1 MKKRIWNQLKKAVM
15 ITAAVGILGAG
26 AVSAAEFEVA
36 ELYVPAVGLKQSAQ
50 WIDEEKF
57 QAELTLEVSGLKELY
72 KSQQENTASENGQLQ
87 MENST
92 WDGEVREAETAENTT
107 DEVDSENTECESESA
122 VIDIEDIESEEYREA
137 EENAEGFD
145 TETGQTQQSEQEN
158 QNEIRED
165 KTRYFLTVYISE
177 YFQVNA
183 EALKNDLQAESV
195 QIQNKKGE
203 TTQITKLTCE
213 VLLPDAETDVFS
225 LKVPVSLREEYRIS
239 PVKVDYP
246 LCQDTPLY
254 KDQDGSGAYVWMKA
268 GEEVQ
273 TMAVSPSVLLSVQEA
288 KTGIAAQLQQ
298 ETKEARAGQELV
310 YILSVQNTGDLSLE
324 NIEISGTF
332 SESGMKAGWKQEEG
346 FTVNGM
352 QGIITCL
359 KAGEIRQVRMT
370 VELTEEQTGEIIHT
384 VTVKAKHPGKEE
396 NIECQKSVKTE
407 ITALKAA
414 FEVEKT
420 ADRTQAYPGDT
431 ITYQICIR
439 NTGERTLHSVLSTE
453 RFRNAGI
460 QAKFVQKEGVTL
472 NSSGTQALIPQI
484 AQGEAFVLYAT
495 VTVPQYQAS
504 QELIN
509 EVTVTSNETGSQ
521 TITSQA
527 NVKLTGNDNTVTVTP
542 QPTSAPVAVQSYGYE
557 SKSGNAYTA
566 ASKPRTGDET
576 EIVLYIVLGIFA
588 LMSGVSAFCY
598 MKTKKHQK

>member
-92 WDGEVREAETAENTT
+92 WDGEVREAEAAENTT
-107 DEVDSENTECESESA
+107 DEVDPENTECESESA
-122 VIDIEDIESEEYREA
+122 VIDIEDIESEEYRKA
-137 EENAEGFD
+137 EENAEGSD

-213 VLLPDAETDVFS
+213 TALSDAETDIFTM
-225 LKVPVSLREEYRIS
+225 KVPVSLREEYHIS
-239 PVKVDYP
+239 SVKTDYP
-246 LCQDTPLY
+246 LCQDAPLC
-254 KDQDGSGAYVWMKA
+254 KDWEGTGAYFWMKSGDETRTVA
-268 GEEVQ
+268 E
-273 TMAVSPSVLLSVQEA
+273 TPSALLSVQEA
-288 KTGIAAQLQQ
+288 KTGITARLQQ
-298 ETKEARAGQELV
+298 ETKEVRAGQNLT
-310 YILSVQNTGDLSLE
+310 YILSVENTGELPLE
-324 NIEISGTF
+324 NIEISSVF
-332 SESGMKAGWKQEEG
+332 SQDNIKAEWKQEEG
-346 FTVNGM
+346 FTANGM
-352 QGIITCL
+352 QGIISGL
-359 KAGEIRQVRMT
+359 KAGEIRNLQMT
-370 VELTEEQTGEIIHT
+370 VQLTEEQAGELIHT
-384 VTVKAKHPGKEE
+384 VTVKAKYPGKEE
-396 NIECQKSVKTE
+396 SIGCQKSVETE
-407 ITALKAA
+407 VIALKAA

-453 RFRNAGI
+453 RFQNAGI
-460 QAKFVQKEGVTL
+460 QANFVRKEGVTL
-472 NSSGTQALIPQI
+472 NSTGTQALIPQI
-484 AQGEAFVLYAT
+484 APGEAFALYAT
-495 VTVPQYQAS
+495 VTVPQYMAS

-509 EVTVTSNETGSQ
+509 EVIVTSDETGTQ
-521 TITSQA
+521 AMTSKA
-527 NVKLTGNDNTVTVTP
+527 NVELKETDNIVTVTP
-542 QPTSAPVAVQSYGYE
+542 QPASLASQSYGYD
-557 SKSGNAYTA
+557 SKSGSAYTT

-576 EIVLYIVLGIFA
+576 ETALYIVLGIFA
-588 LMSGVSAFCY
+588 IMSGVSAFCY
-598 MKTKKHQK
+598 RKTKKQQK

>member
-26 AVSAAEFEVA
+26 AVSAAEFEAA

-92 WDGEVREAETAENTT
+92 WDGEVREAEAAENTT

-122 VIDIEDIESEEYREA
+122 VIDIEDIESEEYRKA
-137 EENAEGFD
+137 EENAEGSD

-183 EALKNDLQAESV
+183 E
-195 QIQNKKGE
+195 
-203 TTQITKLTCE
+203 
-213 VLLPDAETDVFS
+213 TDIFTM
-225 LKVPVSLREEYRIS
+225 KVPVSLREEYRIS
-239 PVKVDYP
+239 SVKTDYP
-246 LCQDTPLY
+246 LCQDAPLC
-254 KDQDGSGAYVWMKA
+254 KDWEGTGAYFWMKSGDETRTVA
-268 GEEVQ
+268 E
-273 TMAVSPSVLLSVQEA
+273 TPSALLSVQEA
-288 KTGIAAQLQQ
+288 KTGITARLQQ
-298 ETKEARAGQELV
+298 ETKEVRAGQNLT
-310 YILSVQNTGDLSLE
+310 YILSVENTGELPLE
-324 NIEISGTF
+324 NIEISSVF
-332 SESGMKAGWKQEEG
+332 SQDNIKAEWKQEEG
-346 FTVNGM
+346 FTANGM
-352 QGIITCL
+352 QGIISGL
-359 KAGEIRQVRMT
+359 KAGEIRNLQMT
-370 VELTEEQTGEIIHT
+370 VQLTEEQAGELIHT
-384 VTVKAKHPGKEE
+384 VTVKAKYPGKEE
-396 NIECQKSVKTE
+396 SIGCQKSVETE
-407 ITALKAA
+407 VIALKAA

-453 RFRNAGI
+453 RFQNAGI
-460 QAKFVQKEGVTL
+460 QANFVRKEGVTL
-472 NSSGTQALIPQI
+472 NSTGTQALIPQI
-484 AQGEAFVLYAT
+484 APGEAFALYAT
-495 VTVPQYQAS
+495 VTVPQYMAS

-509 EVTVTSNETGSQ
+509 EVIVTSDETGTQ
-521 TITSQA
+521 AMTSKA
-527 NVKLTGNDNTVTVTP
+527 NVELKETDNIVTVTP
-542 QPTSAPVAVQSYGYE
+542 QPASLASQSYGYD
-557 SKSGNAYTA
+557 SKSGSAYTT

-576 EIVLYIVLGIFA
+576 ETALYIVLGIFA
-588 LMSGVSAFCY
+588 IMSGVSAFCY
-598 MKTKKHQK
+598 RKTKKQQK

>member
-15 ITAAVGILGAG
+15 ITAAVGTLGAG
-26 AVSAAEFEVA
+26 AVSAAEFEAA

-72 KSQQENTASENGQLQ
+72 KSQQENTVSENGQLQ

-92 WDGEVREAETAENTT
+92 WDGEVREAEAAENTT

-122 VIDIEDIESEEYREA
+122 VIDIEDIESEEYRKA

-183 EALKNDLQAESV
+183 EVLKNDLQAESV

-213 VLLPDAETDVFS
+213 TALSDAETDIFTM
-225 LKVPVSLREEYRIS
+225 KVPVSLREEYRIS
-239 PVKVDYP
+239 SVKTDYP
-246 LCQDTPLY
+246 LCQDAPLC
-254 KDQDGSGAYVWMKA
+254 KDWEGTGAYFWMKSGDETRTVA
-268 GEEVQ
+268 E
-273 TMAVSPSVLLSVQEA
+273 TPSALLSVQEA
-288 KTGIAAQLQQ
+288 KTGITARLQQ
-298 ETKEARAGQELV
+298 ETKEVRAGQNLT
-310 YILSVQNTGDLSLE
+310 YILSVENTGELPLE
-324 NIEISGTF
+324 NIEISSVF
-332 SESGMKAGWKQEEG
+332 SQDNIKAEWKQEEG
-346 FTVNGM
+346 FTANGM
-352 QGIITCL
+352 QGIISGL
-359 KAGEIRQVRMT
+359 KAGEIRNLQMT
-370 VELTEEQTGEIIHT
+370 VQLTEEQAGELIHT
-384 VTVKAKHPGKEE
+384 VTVKAKYPGKEE
-396 NIECQKSVKTE
+396 SIGCQKSVETE
-407 ITALKAA
+407 VIALKAA

-453 RFRNAGI
+453 RFQNAGI
-460 QAKFVQKEGVTL
+460 QANFVRKEGVTL
-472 NSSGTQALIPQI
+472 NSTGTQALIPQI
-484 AQGEAFVLYAT
+484 APGEAFALYAT
-495 VTVPQYQAS
+495 VTVPQYMAS

-509 EVTVTSNETGSQ
+509 EVIVTSDETGTQ
-521 TITSQA
+521 AMTSKA
-527 NVKLTGNDNTVTVTP
+527 NVELKETNNIVTVTP
-542 QPTSAPVAVQSYGYE
+542 QPASLASQSYGYD
-557 SKSGNAYTA
+557 SKSGSAYTT

-576 EIVLYIVLGIFA
+576 ETALYIVLGIFA
-588 LMSGVSAFCY
+588 IMSGVSAFCY
-598 MKTKKHQK
+598 RKTKKQQK